1 MRLLRAE
8 LRKLRRPLVAWT
20 CLALVVL
27 IGIVDWQQIR
37 GVSDQA
43 RFSIQ
48 TVGGPI
54 PTSCEQIG
62 VPPGPEC
69 DSQLAQMRAVFCQ
82 DNGVPTGPQCDQ
94 ILAEQAAEEQRA
106 EADYRRQVAAQIR
119 TAKAFA
125 GPIGSGAMAGGLLAS
140 LFGAVAILL
149 LAAGHVGN
157 EWSGRTIKQVFT
169 QEGRR
174 WRVLAAKIV
183 SLWLM
188 AVGLLVVAWIGLAVV
203 GQLALA
209 SSNLPGPNPT
219 TSASLRMTG
228 PVVGRA
234 LLVFLVFTV
243 LGVVAASITR
253 NTLGSFF
260 LGFAVVI
267 GSLILT
273 ASKATARYNL
283 GYWVAGWMGFH
294 NDGLLTNNLW
304 TTNFYPLR
312 FPKHSVGLMGLL
324 IFSAACVAIALVR
337 ITRSDVKV

>member
-20 CLALVVL
+20 CLAVVVL

-37 GVSDQA
+37 SVSDQS
-43 RFSIQ
+43 RFATQ

-54 PTSCEQIG
+54 PTSCDQFG
-62 VPPGPEC
+62 LPPGPTC
-69 DSQLAQMRAVFCQ
+69 DSQLAQEKAAFCQ
-82 DNGVPTGPQCDQ
+82 GNGVPTGPQCDQ
-94 ILAEQAAEEQRA
+94 LLAEQAAQERQA
-106 EADYRRQVAAQIR
+106 EADYRRQLAAQVRI
-119 TAKAFA
+119 AKAYA

-188 AVGLLVVAWIGLAVV
+188 AVGLLMVAWIGLALV
-203 GQLALA
+203 GQLALS
-209 SSNLPGPNPT
+209 SSNLMGAGPT
-219 TSASLRMTG
+219 ASAALRMTG

-243 LGVVAASITR
+243 LGVVSAAITR

-312 FPKHSVGLMGLL
+312 FPKHSVGLAGLL

-337 ITRSDVKV
+337 VTRSDVKV